1 MKRSGLVLVLA
12 LLAGLPAARASAQLT
27 GLGATASEGASAPR
41 ADGCGM
47 TEADATFRD
56 LQVGSVV
63 TLQRHRWVRGE
74 ANWRDEMSRY
84 VGRAARVTR
93 LSGVDAQGCPGVRVD
108 VDGGQYFW
116 RVRDLGIG
124 TGRQVG
130 QGGASAPTAGFPQ
143 ECRMAE
149 GRERYGAAVVGARV
163 VLGRHRPVDGDDNWS
178 EEMARYVGRTARIV
192 GPAGVD
198 GSGCPG
204 VRVDIDEGSWFW
216 RVRDLRPVGAGVSD
230 LATLTLVPSAGVTTD
245 HGRPAVSALDGGTGL
260 FGAGGTP
267 GPQACGL
274 TDQTVRW
281 EGLAVGV
288 EVVLGRHRAV
298 NGDDNWDAQM
308 EQFVGRTA
316 RITELVGVDDQ
327 GCALVH
333 VDADNGQWFWRAR
346 DLVITQ
352 PATAPR
358 P

>member
-1 MKRSGLVLVLA
+1 MRGMERFALVVALVLVS
-12 LLAGLPAARASAQLT
+12 GLPVARVSAQAGPAPL
-27 GLGATASEGASAPR
+27 GGATPR

-56 LQVGSVV
+56 LAVGSVV

-74 ANWRDEMSRY
+74 ANWRDDMNRY
-84 VGRAARVTR
+84 VGRSARVTR
-93 LSGVDAQGCPGVRVD
+93 LSGVDAQGCAGVRVD
-108 VDGGQYFW
+108 VDREQFFW

-124 TGRQVG
+124 TGRQAAPP
-130 QGGASAPTAGFPQ
+130 ASAAGATGGFPQ

-149 GRERYGAAVVGARV
+149 GRERYGAAVPGAQV
-163 VLGRHRPVDGDDNWS
+163 VLGRHRSVDGDTNWS
-178 EEMARYVGRTARIV
+178 DEMTPFVGRTARVV

-204 VRVDIDEGSWFW
+204 VRVDVDEGSWFW
-216 RVRDLRPVGAGVSD
+216 RIRDLRPVGGGGAD
-230 LATLTLVPSAGVTTD
+230 LSTLTLVPSAGVTTD
-245 HGRPAVSALDGGTGL
+245 HGRPAVSTLGGTGL

-308 EQFVGRTA
+308 DQFVGRTGHV
-316 RITELVGVDDQ
+316 TELVGVDDQ
-327 GCALVH
+327 GCPLVH
-333 VDADNGQWFWRAR
+333 VDSDNGQWFWRAR
-346 DLVITQ
+346 DLVI
-352 PATAPR
+352 AETAPAR

>member
-1 MKRSGLVLVLA
+1 MKRSGLLLVLA
-12 LLAGLPAARASAQLT
+12 LLAGLPAARASAQ
-27 GLGATASEGASAPR
+27 AAGASPTAPSTPR

-56 LQVGSVV
+56 LQVGATV

-74 ANWRDEMSRY
+74 ANWRDEMTRY

-124 TGRQVG
+124 TGRQAG
-130 QGGASAPTAGFPQ
+130 QGSSTAPATSGFPQ

-149 GRERYGAAVVGARV
+149 GRERYGAAVPGAQV
-163 VLGRHRPVDGDDNWS
+163 VLGRHRAVDGDTNWS
-178 EEMARYVGRTARIV
+178 EEMASYVGRTARVV

-216 RVRDLRPVGAGVSD
+216 RIRDLRPVGGGAAGD
-230 LATLTLVPSAGVTTD
+230 LASLTLVPSAGVTTD
-245 HGRPAVSALDGGTGL
+245 HGRPAVSTLGGGAGL

-274 TDQTVRW
+274 TDQSVQW

-288 EVVLGRHRAV
+288 EVVLGRHRSV

-308 EQFVGRTA
+308 EQFVGRSG

-327 GCALVH
+327 GCPLVH

-346 DLVITQ
+346 DLVIAQ
-352 PATAPR
+352 PAAAPR